1 MEIDIVDSLTNIRVF
16 KGCLGYSKFVR
27 KISRYQKFSK
37 HENYLNFQLKFLTYT
52 QRFTEIKTFSSVFLA
67 SDELP
72 IPHQFVICMKI
83 AKWIERISNNFSRQ
97 QRWIEKFM
105 NSWNERGSCE
115 SLKIESRSSS
125 SWFIKSCWKY
135 FLLIRKT
142 QI

>member
-16 KGCLGYSKFVR
+16 KGFLGYSKFVI

-72 IPHQFVICMKI
+72 IPHQFVICIKLLNESNGYRIILADSSDGLKNLWTHELSEAVAKI
-83 AKWIERISNNFSRQ
+83 WKLNLAHHRHDLSSRVGN
-97 QRWIEKFM
+97 IF
-105 NSWNERGSCE
+105 
-115 SLKIESRSSS
+115 
-125 SWFIKSCWKY
+125 Y
-135 FLLIRKT
+135 
-142 QI
+142 